1 MHEPLTIRECKREG
15 LFRTFA
21 ICVAETQ
28 EPIEG
33 FENII
38 GNEEEVTALAHR
50 LSYLDHESEIDALR
64 EEIKQRSSKIEYDF
78 YGHLSL

>member
-1 MHEPLTIRECKREG
+1 MHQPLTIRECKREG

-38 GNEEEVTALAHR
+38 GNEEEAAIYARR
-50 LSYLDHESEIDALR
+50 LSLLEHDSEIDALK
-64 EEIKQRSSKIEYDF
+64 EEIRQRSTKIQYDL
-78 YGHLSL
+78 YGHFSL

>member
-1 MHEPLTIRECKREG
+1 MHVPLTIRECQREG

-33 FENII
+33 FDQII

-50 LSYLDHESEIDALR
+50 LSYLDDESDIEALKDEIR
-64 EEIKQRSSKIEYDF
+64 VRSSKIEYDL